1 MSKIFKYC
9 HSLLKNNFPKSYI
22 FIYILF
28 FILSFVQL
36 FGTISIIPVITIL
49 VAPELI
55 VENNY
60 INEIYDLKSYDLK
73 DLKVFFGLS
82 FLFFSFF
89 SQSILFFS
97 TILIKYISSFICL
110 NIRKEFYSKVLKQN
124 MSIYLH
130 YDTAKIGNIF
140 GSEIEKINEYLSSY
154 LTVLKDVLTIS
165 IIVFGM
171 VLVEPK
177 IIFGLIIM
185 SFFFIISYFV
195 SKKTLIKNSIE
206 SFEIATKFN
215 SIGSMI
221 TLGFKEV
228 ILLKLK
234 KKIFNDYEF
243 LKKKIISN
251 NLKTTFLIGFPRH
264 LIEVMIYTLII
275 IYFLNISRSI
285 TVQEI
290 PLYGFYFLSIW
301 KCIPSA
307 FSLYKSFA
315 LIQGNISSFKSLSS
329 VREKFFKKDSKFL
342 IKKKIKRFK
351 KSIRID
357 KIDYSYPNSNKNFKF
372 DFEILKQSKVLIS
385 GESGSGKT
393 TFMNILCG
401 LLKPSKGEISIDG
414 INIYNDLNG
423 YMNVV
428 GFDTQFNYFINDTVA
443 GNICFKKKLNK
454 RELLNL
460 KKVFKVCGLK
470 NLIGKFENIFKHKLK
485 LNAPEISGGQRQR
498 IALARTLYRNPEILL
513 LDESLNSL
521 DRKSEIEIFDN
532 LVKYYPKLT
541 LIATSHRPIKKLF
554 NRTIKI

>member
-1 MSKIFKYC
+1 MNKIFKYC
-9 HSLLKNNFPKSYI
+9 HILLNNHFPRSYI
-22 FIYILF
+22 FIYVLF

-36 FGTISIIPVITIL
+36 FGTVSIIPVITIL
-49 VAPELI
+49 VVPELI

-60 INEIYDLKSYDLK
+60 VNAIYNFKSHDLN

-89 SQSILFFS
+89 SQSIQFFS
-97 TILIKYISSFICL
+97 AILIKYISSIICL

-130 YDTAKIGNIF
+130 YDTSKIGNIF

-154 LTVLKDVLTIS
+154 LNVLKDALTIS
-165 IIVFGM
+165 IIVSGM
-171 VLVEPK
+171 LFVEPK
-177 IIFGLIIM
+177 IIFGLLFM
-185 SFFFIISYFV
+185 SLFFIIVYFV

-234 KKIFNDYEF
+234 KKLFSDYDF
-243 LKKKIISN
+243 LKKRIISN

-275 IYFLNISRSI
+275 IYFLNISKNISI
-285 TVQEI
+285 QEI
-290 PLYGFYFLSIW
+290 PIYGFYFLSIW

-315 LIQGNISSFKSLSS
+315 LIQGNISSFKTLSS
-329 VREKFFKKDSKFL
+329 VSEKFFKKDSKFL
-342 IKKKIKRFK
+342 LKKKIKRFK
-351 KSIRID
+351 NTISIN
-357 KIDYSYPNSNKNFKF
+357 KINFYYPNSNKDFKF
-372 DFEILKQSKVLIS
+372 DFEIYKRSKVLIS

-393 TFMNILCG
+393 TLMNLLCG
-401 LLKPSKGEISIDG
+401 LLKPTKGEIKIDG
-414 INIYNDLNG
+414 IDIYSDLNG
-423 YMNVV
+423 YMNVI
-428 GFDTQFNYFINDTVA
+428 GFDTQFNYFINDTIA

-454 RELLNL
+454 KDLSNL
-460 KKVFKVCGLK
+460 KKVFNVCGLS
-470 NLIGKFENIFKHKLK
+470 NIVGKFDNIFQYKLK

-521 DRKSEIEIFDN
+521 DRKSEVEIFNN
-532 LVKYYPKLT
+532 LMKYYPKLT